1 MEKGSFLNQKGVF
14 FLIKKFKNYIQSYST
29 IRITA
34 IAKFDNNNK
43 ILILFGIDFKD
54 RIASPANLFACSQR
68 HNLQKFTVFLYRVT
82 KNFLNI
88 RKGGWNDF
96 VPTAFILFIAWYQ
109 NYLTVIFLT
118 DSLSL
123 LIFGATIFNTP
134 CSNLASILST
144 STS

>member
-68 HNLQKFTVFLYRVT
+68 HNLQKFTVFLYIVT
-82 KNFLNI
+82 K
-88 RKGGWNDF
+88 
-96 VPTAFILFIAWYQ
+96 
-109 NYLTVIFLT
+109 IFSML
-118 DSLSL
+118 DKK
-123 LIFGATIFNTP
+123 FF
-134 CSNLASILST
+134 
-144 STS
+144 